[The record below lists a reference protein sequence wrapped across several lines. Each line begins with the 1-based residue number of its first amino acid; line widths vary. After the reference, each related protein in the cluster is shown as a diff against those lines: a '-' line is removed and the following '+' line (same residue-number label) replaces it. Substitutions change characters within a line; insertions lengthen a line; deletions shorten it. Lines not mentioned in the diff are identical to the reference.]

1 MLVTLIY
8 SGLLGDNVDLS
19 HGVCIAAMEGSL
31 HPTTADSALFSDWSH
46 PVFWKTY
53 NGDYAS
59 SHEHVSSSKLL
70 LFW

>member
-31 HPTTADSALFSDWSH
+31 HPTTADSALFSD
-46 PVFWKTY
+46 
-53 NGDYAS
+53 
-59 SHEHVSSSKLL
+59 
-70 LFW
+70 